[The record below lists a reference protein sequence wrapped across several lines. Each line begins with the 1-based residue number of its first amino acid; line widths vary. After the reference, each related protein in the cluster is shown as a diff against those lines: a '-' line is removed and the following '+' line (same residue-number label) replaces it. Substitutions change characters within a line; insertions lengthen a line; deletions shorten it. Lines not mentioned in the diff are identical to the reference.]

1 MIGTH
6 LSIINNQF
14 GHVMAKQLTI
24 FVENRAGRL
33 QSISENL
40 HRSNIDIRAFT
51 IQDRGDYG
59 LLKLIVDKPN
69 DAYLALADLG
79 CACALKDILAISGPD
94 QPGNFHRLTSALA
107 ENDINIVDAYG
118 FVLQPHKTGVCCME
132 VDKPQ
137 MAKAAEIVR
146 QAGFAVLEDEELYS
160 L

>member
-1 MIGTH
+1 
-6 LSIINNQF
+6 
-14 GHVMAKQLTI
+14 MAKQLTI

-33 QSISENL
+33 KTITQNL

-59 LLKLIVDKPN
+59 LLRLIVDRPS
-69 DAYLALADLG
+69 DAYLALAELG
-79 CACALKDILAISGPD
+79 CACALKDILAISVPD

-107 ENDINIVDAYG
+107 EHNINVIDAYG

-132 VDKPQ
+132 IDQPQ
-137 MAKAAEIVR
+137 LMKAQEIVAA
-146 QAGFAVLEDEELYS
+146 AGFTILQDEELYS